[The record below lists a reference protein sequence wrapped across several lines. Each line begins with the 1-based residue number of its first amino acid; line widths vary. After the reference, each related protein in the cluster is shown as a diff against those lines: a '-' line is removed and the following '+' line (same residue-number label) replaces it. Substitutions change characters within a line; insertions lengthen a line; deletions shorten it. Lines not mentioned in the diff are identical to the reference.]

1 MQPEEIH
8 LYQIALPLKTPFVT
22 ANGATRTRIT
32 TLVELRAEGI
42 SGWGECVAEATP
54 AYFYETAETA
64 WTILRDFLIPQVFQH
79 PLDALPD
86 VEAWQRGVRGYPMA
100 KAALEIAAWDWWGN
114 RYAQNVATLLGGTQT
129 RVPVGVAIGLHATP
143 DALVQTVA
151 QYVATG
157 YRRVKIKIEPGR
169 DLPFVRAVRREF
181 PSLPLQVDA
190 NAAYTPADT
199 TTLRALDEYNLL
211 LIEQPFAEDDLL
223 HHAALQREL
232 HTPICLDEGITSLRA
247 AEQALELGA
256 CRVMCIKLGR
266 VGGLHTARA
275 IANLCAARRV
285 PLWCGGMLESGIGR
299 AANLALSALPA
310 FTLPGDISA
319 TARYFD
325 EDIVHEVFKLERDST
340 ITVPHGA
347 GLGVHVNRAALK
359 KFTLRSEK
367 FTTTDTE
374 TAH

>member
-32 TLVELRAEGI
+32 TLLELRAEGI

-64 WTILRDFLIPQVFQH
+64 WSILRDFLIPQAFQH
-79 PLDALPD
+79 PLDTLPD
-86 VEAWQRGVRGYPMA
+86 VEFWQRGVRGYPMA
-100 KAALEIAAWDWWGN
+100 KAALEVAAWDWWGN

-129 RVPVGVAIGLHATP
+129 RVPVGVAVGLHATP
-143 DALVQTVA
+143 AALLQTVA
-151 QYVATG
+151 QYLAEG

-181 PSLPLQVDA
+181 PNLPLQVDA

-199 TTLRALDEYNLL
+199 EVLRALDEYNLL

-223 HHAALQREL
+223 HHAALQRVL
-232 HTPICLDEGITSLRA
+232 QTPVCLDEGITSLRA

-256 CRVMCIKLGR
+256 CRVLCVKLGR
-266 VGGLHTARA
+266 VGGLHTGRA

-299 AANLALSALPA
+299 AANLALAALPA

-325 EDIVHEVFKLERDST
+325 EDILHEVFQLESDST
-340 ITVPHGA
+340 IQVPRSA
-347 GLGVHVNRAALK
+347 GLGVQVNRAALK
-359 KFTLRSEK
+359 KFTRRSEK
-367 FTTTDTE
+367 FT
-374 TAH
+374 AH

>member
-1 MQPEEIH
+1 MHPEEICLH
-8 LYQIALPLKTPFVT
+8 QIALPLKTPFVT
-22 ANGATRTRIT
+22 ANGTTRTRIT
-32 TLVELRAEGI
+32 TLVELHAEGI
-42 SGWGECVAEATP
+42 CGWGECVAEATP
-54 AYFYETAETA
+54 TYFYETAETA
-64 WTILRDFLIPQVFQH
+64 WTILRDFLIPQVFRQ
-79 PLDALPD
+79 PVETLLD
-86 VEAWQRGVRGYPMA
+86 VESWNRGVRGYPMA
-100 KAALEIAAWDWWGN
+100 IAALKVAAWDWWGQ
-114 RYAQNVATLLGGTQT
+114 RHSQSIASLLGGTQT

-151 QYVATG
+151 QYVAAG

-181 PSLPLQVDA
+181 PALPLQVDA

-232 HTPICLDEGITSLRA
+232 HTPICLDEGITSLRV

-256 CRVMCIKLGR
+256 CRIICIKLGR
-266 VGGLHTARA
+266 VGGLHNARA
-275 IANLCAARRV
+275 IADLCAARHV

-299 AANLALSALPA
+299 AANLALSALHA

-319 TARYFD
+319 TARYFN
-325 EDIVHEVFKLERDST
+325 EDVVTQAFTLNSDST
-340 ITVPHGA
+340 LNVPQGA
-347 GLGVHVNRAALK
+347 GLGVQVDRAMLK

-367 FTTTDTE
+367 FTRSRN
-374 TAH
+374 